1 MVGEESGRHLLWER
15 GCAAK
20 EPATQTQDWVV
31 AGAKNNRESRSGGG
45 ALHTTRKQRFSGCV

>member
-31 AGAKNNRESRSGGG
+31 AGAKNNRESTQLDQTDPHDVTGGVC
-45 ALHTTRKQRFSGCV
+45 Q